1 MKTKISNLLI
11 IFLLVTI
18 VIMFLSFPSDIISSV
33 SFAISIWKDNLLP
46 TLFPFFMISNI
57 LINYGFIELMEE
69 ALKGFMEKAFH
80 LPGSASFVLIGSL
93 ISGFPSSSNYIN
105 DLLINHKINE
115 DEANY
120 LLKFNHFSNP
130 LFVIGTVGTLL
141 LNNKKIGILILL
153 VHIFSN
159 FIIAFLF
166 RPKKK
171 DNYHSK
177 SSLKQGINNM
187 HKKRLSSSPFTEV
200 LSTSIFKTFKTLLL
214 LLGIITTFLIISTLI
229 NKILQLDSITYSI
242 LSGFIEMTQGIKL
255 LSGLNIG
262 INYKACLIVFFLS
275 FGGFSIHMQV
285 MSILSSTQIKYFPY
299 LLSRLLHGL
308 IASGLLCLIWNFIN

>member
-1 MKTKISNLLI
+1 MKTKITSLLI

-18 VIMFLSFPSDIISSV
+18 VIMFLIFPSDIISSV

-130 LFVIGTVGTLL
+130 
-141 LNNKKIGILILL
+141 
-153 VHIFSN
+153 SR
-159 FIIAFLF
+159 FLF
-166 RPKKK
+166 IR
-171 DNYHSK
+171 
-177 SSLKQGINNM
+177 Q
-187 HKKRLSSSPFTEV
+187 R
-200 LSTSIFKTFKTLLL
+200 IF
-214 LLGIITTFLIISTLI
+214 ITV
-229 NKILQLDSITYSI
+229 
-242 LSGFIEMTQGIKL
+242 FIFM
-255 LSGLNIG
+255 N
-262 INYKACLIVFFLS
+262 
-275 FGGFSIHMQV
+275 
-285 MSILSSTQIKYFPY
+285 
-299 LLSRLLHGL
+299 
-308 IASGLLCLIWNFIN
+308 